1 MATTVVVLVAV
12 AVSAAVVAGGPSSP
26 KSAVA
31 LDALVVSASKA
42 TLSQSTA
49 DLVLSGNLS
58 LEGHTIPITGSG
70 EASLSTPQ
78 QVAVNVSMALPG
90 STLQEKEVEAGGD
103 LYLAIDAEGQDVSAV
118 VPGKHWVELP
128 IPVGAA
134 GSLGTGTSDPLA
146 QLQLLQA
153 KGNTVT
159 SLGTGVID
167 GVSASGYAVTISHAN
182 VVRAEQRFVSSSGL
196 DATTRQEVAQAEEK
210 LGTPTID
217 VWFDSSRLLRRIS
230 FSEHQTLDGS
240 TVSVDLDMDFVH
252 YGAPVSISTPSA
264 DDVVPFSQFEA
275 AAQSAAGNA
284 S

>member
-1 MATTVVVLVAV
+1 MATTAVVLVAV
-12 AVSAAVVAGGPSSP
+12 AVSAAVVSGGPSSP
-26 KSAVA
+26 TSPVA

-128 IPVGAA
+128 TPVGAA

-182 VVRAEQRFVSSSGL
+182 VVQAEQRFVSSSGL

-217 VWFDSSRLLRRIS
+217 VWFDSSKLLRRIS